1 MMQGSR
7 PRNRQEFMTSLSEP
21 YVKGYSDPT
30 KVFSEPKKSGMPE
43 INRAYQIASDSQ
55 DDKDFS
61 IGIKDLDEAVMYYFE
76 KVLKLSV
83 IQNNTRVAIP
93 ILYGSA
99 ENWKNFQRDGYFR
112 DKEGKLM
119 APLLVF
125 KRTSITQN
133 RNLGFKLDG
142 NLIHNLQLFEK
153 RYSVRNFYSNF
164 NVLANRSPEKEYV
177 AVATPDYVTVEYECF
192 VWTHFMEQ
200 MDTIVEALNFAS
212 RAYWGD
218 PNRFLFHSSIETFTD
233 STEYAQS
240 EDRAVKTS
248 FNITLN
254 GYLIPDTINKK
265 MANATKYYGV
275 TKVVFGLETTDSPLE
290 QFTAAKKQTS
300 KKLSN
305 VIAADSTNTVINQTI
320 STVPPETLVY
330 INTNKELVGTVVN
343 ATTATFNAGWLSA
356 PVGLPATSVDNF
368 TFFCNGQLIEKSAIV
383 SFTSAG
389 GVSTLVIDPTVL
401 LYEFEGTEPEPD
413 VITAIGKFNIP

>member
-1 MMQGSR
+1 
-7 PRNRQEFMTSLSEP
+7 MTSLSEP

-43 INRAYQIASDSQ
+43 INRSYQVASDTQ
-55 DDKDFS
+55 QDKDFS
-61 IGIKDLDEAVMYYFE
+61 IGIKDIDEAVMYYFE
-76 KVLKLSV
+76 KVLRLYV
-83 IQNNTRVAIP
+83 VQNNSRISIP
-93 ILYGSA
+93 IIYGSA

-125 KRTSITQN
+125 KRNTITQN

-142 NLIHNLQLFEK
+142 NMIHNLQLFEK
-153 RYSVRNFYSNF
+153 RYSTRNFYSNF
-164 NVLANRSPEKEYV
+164 NLLSNRSPEKEYV
-177 AVATPDYVTVEYECF
+177 AVATPDYVTVEYECV
-192 VWTHFMEQ
+192 VWTHYMEQ
-200 MDTIVEALNFAS
+200 MDKVVEALNFAS

-233 STEYAQS
+233 ATEYAQS
-240 EDRAVKTS
+240 EDRAVKTN

-275 TKVVFGLETTDSPLE
+275 SKVVFGLETTDSPIE
-290 QFTAAKKQTS
+290 QFATAKKSSS
-300 KKLSN
+300 KKLAN
-305 VIAADSTNTVINQTI
+305 VIAADSNNTVINQITTI
-320 STVPPETLVY
+320 VATETITYL
-330 INTNKELVGTVVN
+330 NTNRELTGTIVN
-343 ATTATFNAGWLSA
+343 PTTVTFNKGWIPA

-368 TFFCNGQLIEKSAIV
+368 TFFCNGQFIEKNAIV
-383 SFTSAG
+383 SFTQLG

-401 LYEFEGTEPEPD
+401 LYELENTEPEPD
-413 VITAIGKFNIP
+413 IITAIGKFTA

>member
-1 MMQGSR
+1 MNQGSR
-7 PRNRQEFMTSLSEP
+7 PRNRREFMTSLSEP

-43 INRAYQIASDSQ
+43 INRARQTATDTQ
-55 DDKDFS
+55 QDKDFS

-76 KVLKLSV
+76 KVLRLSV
-83 IQNNTRVAIP
+83 IQNNTKIAIP
-93 ILYGSA
+93 IIYGSA

-164 NVLANRSPEKEYV
+164 NLLSNRSPEKEYV

-192 VWTHFMEQ
+192 IWTHYMEQ
-200 MDTIVEALNFAS
+200 MDTVVEALNFAS

-233 STEYAQS
+233 NTEYAQS

-275 TKVVFGLETTDSPLE
+275 SKVVFGLETTDSPIE
-290 QFTAAKKQTS
+290 QFAAAKKSTG
-300 KKLSN
+300 KKLAN
-305 VIAADSTNTVINQTI
+305 VIAADSNNTVINQTI
-320 STVPPETLVY
+320 SNVPEGAIIY
-330 INTNKELVGTVVN
+330 INTNKELIGEVVN
-343 ATTATFNAGWLSA
+343 STTATFDAGWIPA
-356 PVGLPATSVDNF
+356 PAGLPVTSIDNF
-368 TFFCNGQLIEKSAIV
+368 TFFCNGQLIEKSTVV
-383 SFTSAG
+383 SFTQSS
-389 GVSTLVIDPTVL
+389 GVSTLVIDPVKL
-401 LYEFEGTEPEPD
+401 LYSLEASD
-413 VITAIGKFNIP
+413 VITAIGKFDA

>member
-1 MMQGSR
+1 
-7 PRNRQEFMTSLSEP
+7 MTSLSEP

-43 INRAYQIASDSQ
+43 INRSYQVASDTQ
-55 DDKDFS
+55 QDKDFS
-61 IGIKDLDEAVMYYFE
+61 IGIKDIDEAVMYYFE
-76 KVLKLSV
+76 KVLRLYV
-83 IQNNTRVAIP
+83 VQNNSRIAIP
-93 ILYGSA
+93 IIYGSA

-125 KRTSITQN
+125 KRNTITQN

-142 NLIHNLQLFEK
+142 NMIHNLQLFEK
-153 RYSVRNFYSNF
+153 RYSTRNFYSNF
-164 NVLANRSPEKEYV
+164 NLLSNRSPEKEYV
-177 AVATPDYVTVEYECF
+177 AVATPDYVTVEYECV
-192 VWTHFMEQ
+192 VWTHYMEQ
-200 MDTIVEALNFAS
+200 MDKVVEALNFAS

-233 STEYAQS
+233 ATEYAQS
-240 EDRAVKTS
+240 EDRAVKTN

-275 TKVVFGLETTDSPLE
+275 SKVVFGLETTDSPIE
-290 QFTAAKKQTS
+290 QFATAKKSTS
-300 KKLSN
+300 KKLAN
-305 VIAADSTNTVINQTI
+305 VIAADSNNTVINQITTTVATETI
-320 STVPPETLVY
+320 TYL
-330 INTNKELVGTVVN
+330 NTNRELTGTIVN
-343 ATTATFNAGWLSA
+343 PTTVTFNKGWIPA

-368 TFFCNGQLIEKSAIV
+368 TFFCNGQFIEKNAIV
-383 SFTSAG
+383 SFTQLG

-401 LYEFEGTEPEPD
+401 LYELENTEPEPD
-413 VITAIGKFNIP
+413 IITAIGKFTA

>member
-1 MMQGSR
+1 MNQGTR
-7 PRNRQEFMTSLSEP
+7 PKNRREFMTSLSEP

-61 IGIKDLDEAVMYYFE
+61 IGIKDIDEAVMYYFE
-76 KVLKLSV
+76 KVLKLYV
-83 IQNNTRVAIP
+83 VQNNNRIAIP
-93 ILYGSA
+93 IIYGSS
-99 ENWKNFQRDGYFR
+99 ENWKNFQKDGYFR

-125 KRTSITQN
+125 KRNTITQN

-164 NVLANRSPEKEYV
+164 NLLSNRSPEKEYV
-177 AVATPDYVTVEYECF
+177 AVATPDYVTVEYECV
-192 VWTHFMEQ
+192 VWTHYMEQ
-200 MDTIVEALNFAS
+200 MDKVVEALNFAS

-218 PNRFLFHSSIETFTD
+218 PNRFLFHSSIETFSDDTQ
-233 STEYAQS
+233 YAQG
-240 EDRAVKTS
+240 EDRAVKTN

-275 TKVVFGLETTDSPLE
+275 SKVVFGLEATDSPLE
-290 QFTAAKKQTS
+290 QFSTAKKETG
-300 KKLSN
+300 KKLAS
-305 VIAADSTNTVINQTI
+305 VIAADSINTVVTG
-320 STVPPETLVY
+320 VPDGAITYLS
-330 INTNKELVGTVVN
+330 TNKELAGTVTN
-343 ATTATFNAGWLSA
+343 STTVTFAAGWLTA
-356 PVGLPATSVDNF
+356 PTGLPATSLDNF

-383 SFTSAG
+383 SFTQLGASCALIINP
-389 GVSTLVIDPTVL
+389 TLLSYSLENDDEVI
-401 LYEFEGTEPEPD
+401 G
-413 VITAIGKFNIP
+413 IGKFNI

>member
-1 MMQGSR
+1 
-7 PRNRQEFMTSLSEP
+7 MTSLSEP

-43 INRAYQIASDSQ
+43 INRAYQVSSEEKQ
-55 DDKDFS
+55 DKDFS
-61 IGIKDLDEAVMYYFE
+61 IGIKDIDEAVMYYFE
-76 KVLKLSV
+76 KVLRLSV
-83 IQNNTRVAIP
+83 IQNNNRIAIP

-125 KRTSITQN
+125 KRNTITQN

-153 RYSVRNFYSNF
+153 RYSTRNFYSNF
-164 NVLANRSPEKEYV
+164 SVLTNRSPEKEYV
-177 AVATPDYVTVEYECF
+177 AVATPDYVTVEYQCV
-192 VWTHFMEQ
+192 VWTHYMEQ
-200 MDTIVEALNFAS
+200 MDKLVEALNFAS

-233 STEYAQS
+233 TTQYEQS
-240 EDRAVKTS
+240 EDRAVKTD

-275 TKVVFGLETTDSPLE
+275 SKVVFGLETTDSPLE
-290 QFTAAKKQTS
+290 QFSAAKSTS
-300 KKLSN
+300 GRKLAS
-305 VIAADSTNTVINQTI
+305 VIAADSNNTVINQPAVATDI
-320 STVPPETLVY
+320 IIYL
-330 INTNKELVGTVVN
+330 NTNKELTGTFVN
-343 ATTATFNAGWLSA
+343 PTTIEFGSDWLTA
-356 PVGLPATSVDNF
+356 PLGIPATSIDNF
-368 TFFCNGQLIEKSAIV
+368 TFFCNGQFIEKTAIV
-383 SFTSAG
+383 SFTQSG
-389 GVSTLVIDPTVL
+389 GKSSLVISKQQLGYD
-401 LYEFEGTEPEPD
+401 FELSDE
-413 VITAIGKFNIP
+413 VIAIGKFK

>member
-1 MMQGSR
+1 MNQGSR
-7 PRNRQEFMTSLSEP
+7 PRNRREFMTSLSEP

-43 INRAYQIASDSQ
+43 INRAKQTAADTQ
-55 DDKDFS
+55 QDKDFS
-61 IGIKDLDEAVMYYFE
+61 IGIKDIDEAVMYYFE

-83 IQNNTRVAIP
+83 VQNNNRIAIP

-119 APLLVF
+119 APLLVY
-125 KRTSITQN
+125 KRNTVTQN
-133 RNLGFKLDG
+133 RNLGYKLDG
-142 NLIHNLQLFEK
+142 NLIHNMQLFEK

-164 NVLANRSPEKEYV
+164 NLLSNRSPEKEYI
-177 AVATPDYVTVEYECF
+177 AVATPDYVTIEYECF

-240 EDRAVKTS
+240 EDRAVKTN

-275 TKVVFGLETTDSPLE
+275 SKVVFGLEATDSPLE
-290 QFTAAKKQTS
+290 QFSTAKEKTG

-320 STVPPETLVY
+320 SNVPAEALTY
-330 INTNKELVGTVVN
+330 INTNKEL
-343 ATTATFNAGWLSA
+343 TATYVNPTTVTFDKGWLLA
-356 PVGLPATSVDNF
+356 PTGLPLTSIDNF
-368 TFFCNGQLIEKSAIV
+368 TFFCNGQLIEKTAIV
-383 SFTSAG
+383 SFTQSIG
-389 GVSTLVIDPTVL
+389 ISTLIIDPAL
-401 LYEFEGTEPEPD
+401 LSYSFEQSDEI
-413 VITAIGKFNIP
+413 VAIGKFAN